1 MEESME
7 LYFAPLACC
16 MSSRIAL
23 YEAGVEARYHQV
35 DPMTKRVLSDG
46 GDFLAVT
53 PLGQVPALRT
63 GSGELLIENAAVL
76 QYVAD
81 HAGGD
86 LAPAGGIER
95 YRLQQWL
102 SFVGAEL
109 HKAVYYPLLD
119 EKASEGARQYA
130 RESAERRFSFLSGHL
145 AGREFVLDRFS
156 VADAYLVTV
165 LNWSEAAGI
174 DLAKWPTVDAYYK
187 RLLKRPSVARAVA
200 EERAL
205 YAEEVARRKAA

>member
-1 MEESME
+1 ME

-23 YEAGVEARYHQV
+23 YEAGAEARYHQV
-35 DPMTKRVLSDG
+35 DPMTKRVLTG
-46 GDFLAVT
+46 GRDFLAVT

-63 GSGELLIENAAVL
+63 ESGELLIENAAVL

-86 LAPAGGIER
+86 LAPARGIER

-102 SFVGAEL
+102 SFIGTEL
-109 HKAVYYPLLD
+109 HKVVYIPLLD
-119 EKASEGARQYA
+119 EKAPEGARAYA
-130 RESAERRFSFLSGHL
+130 RENAARRFDYLNSHLEGQEFL
-145 AGREFVLDRFS
+145 LDRFS

-165 LNWSEAAGI
+165 LNWSKAAGI
-174 DLAKWPTVDAYYK
+174 DLGKWPAVERYYE

-205 YAEEVARRKAA
+205 HAEEMARREAA